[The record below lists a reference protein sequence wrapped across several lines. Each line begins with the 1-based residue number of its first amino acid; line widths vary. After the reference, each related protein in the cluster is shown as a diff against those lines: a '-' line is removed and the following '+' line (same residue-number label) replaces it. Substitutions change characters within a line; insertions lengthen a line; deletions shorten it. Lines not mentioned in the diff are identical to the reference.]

1 MLLGYENFIVFNS
14 TVAFP
19 LKSQQYDWSIA
30 LMFPICVRFM
40 NLSLFSTTVSYLT
53 RLHIFAIL
61 SPQTR
66 FLAQFPPK
74 IHKYC
79 LVISTCTW
87 LHLKSFYSFNHGYH
101 QQLCI
106 IGFLFQGSMGD
117 NLATLSRWVP
127 LIHTI
132 CIFRFFVGTFLGIV
146 CFGRAIQSNLQHCC
160 LNIMALQDFQL
171 ATLLAGFGPFWPD

>member
-30 LMFPICVRFM
+30 LMFPICVRFI

-74 IHKYC
+74 IYNFCIQPEISPQVLSCDKY
-79 LVISTCTW
+79 LY
-87 LHLKSFYSFNHGYH
+87 LAPPEK
-101 QQLCI
+101 
-106 IGFLFQGSMGD
+106 FL
-117 NLATLSRWVP
+117 
-127 LIHTI
+127 LI
-132 CIFRFFVGTFLGIV
+132 
-146 CFGRAIQSNLQHCC
+146 
-160 LNIMALQDFQL
+160 
-171 ATLLAGFGPFWPD
+171 